1 MKMLMKILNKNIS
14 KQACCIDLRNSDL
27 FHRTRSKC
35 TANIHETLTAVLPLR
50 CATWQMRS
58 TDRQSAQCCLVL
70 AHFQHSK
77 FSIRYI
83 YIYVIRYIYIYIYSS
98 APSKLRMRSTTRQ
111 FTQCCLV
118 LAHFQ
123 HSKFNTVYMD
133 IYIYRIAPLTLG
145 TLHWSCAYVVAQLH
159 ALSAQQNKHL
169 LSVEFS

>member
-50 CATWQMRS
+50 CATGQLRS
-58 TDRQSAQCCLVL
+58 TNRQSAQCCLV
-70 AHFQHSK
+70 
-77 FSIRYI
+77 
-83 YIYVIRYIYIYIYSS
+83 V
-98 APSKLRMRSTTRQ
+98 
-111 FTQCCLV
+111 
-118 LAHFQ
+118 AHFQ